1 MRKFMILVVCCIF
14 IPSFSQTLNPG
25 SLWDDSVGNPYA
37 ERKAAKVGDI
47 LTVIISETSSASSSA
62 QTKTSKS
69 DSTRIDA
76 GIGPILRALIPR
88 WESGTE
94 FESEGQGVTQRSG
107 RLLARLTVV
116 VKAILPS
123 GNMVIE
129 GTRYVQVN
137 KETMRLVISGI
148 VRPYDIRTD
157 NTILSEFIA
166 EASIRYEG
174 KGTVGDRQRKGLI
187 NQLLDWLF

>member
-1 MRKFMILVVCCIF
+1 MKNLLSLCICCI
-14 IPSFSQTLNPG
+14 SASGFSQIFNPG

-37 ERKAAKVGDI
+37 DRKAARVGDI
-47 LTVIISETSSASSSA
+47 LTVIISESSSASSSA
-62 QTKTSKS
+62 QTRTSKS

-76 GIGPILRALIPR
+76 GIGPILRALIPH

-94 FESEGQGVTQRSG
+94 FESEGQGITQRSG

-116 VKAILPS
+116 VKAILPN

-129 GTRYVQVN
+129 GSRYVQVN